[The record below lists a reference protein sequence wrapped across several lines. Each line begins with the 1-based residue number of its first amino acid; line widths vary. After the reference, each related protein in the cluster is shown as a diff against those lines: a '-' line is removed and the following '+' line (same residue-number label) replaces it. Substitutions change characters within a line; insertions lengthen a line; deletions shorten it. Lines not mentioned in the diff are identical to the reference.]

1 MANKVKIPK
10 VDKTFK
16 ELYKN
21 WENTKNVLPLMTAQT
36 MIESYHK
43 YDLAQ
48 FFHEVLREMANRYLA
63 SEGFKNGEKIKDCFN
78 KRKGGDV
85 LEQFLWFCYDI
96 NKFDDEIAESVKD
109 EMIECLNYNQIKP
122 QQMMFYAFL
131 ECVGINLRN
140 IFSDPWMSV
149 LNLNHPNSQRNM
161 LIAIASD
168 SPEFEIEH
176 TSDIIQDKTGKY
188 EAFLKKQKGLK

>member
-21 WENTKNVLPLMTAQT
+21 WENIKNVHSPMTAQAL
-36 MIESYHK
+36 IKSYHK

-96 NKFDDEIAESVKD
+96 NKFDDEVAESFKD
-109 EMIECLNYNQIKP
+109 EMLECLNFKQIQP

-131 ECVGINLRN
+131 ENVGINLRD
-140 IFSDPWMSV
+140 IFNDPWMV
-149 LNLNHPNSQRNM
+149 ILNLNHPNSQRNM

-188 EAFLKKQKGLK
+188 EAFFKKQKGLK